1 MTLFEWDN
9 AKASANWRK
18 HAITFET
25 AQYVFDDP
33 HALTEV
39 DHIEGEIRWRTIG
52 LVGGT
57 AILFVAHTIEEGQVE
72 KIRIIPLDT
81 RLGRNGCVMKTIV
94 RRTLGKY
101 KLTEKQRRELEKLAA
116 MPDETIDLS
125 DIPEA
130 TEKFWKNAVRNPW
143 YRPRKQQVTLRID
156 ADVLAWLRRGGKGYQ
171 SRLNS
176 LLRNA
181 MLEQLRGKTEPHRGK
196 KKSA

>member
-1 MTLFEWDN
+1 MG
-9 AKASANWRK
+9 K
-18 HAITFET
+18 
-25 AQYVFDDP
+25 
-33 HALTEV
+33 
-39 DHIEGEIRWRTIG
+39 
-52 LVGGT
+52 
-57 AILFVAHTIEEGQVE
+57 
-72 KIRIIPLDT
+72 
-81 RLGRNGCVMKTIV
+81 IV
-94 RRTLGKY
+94 RSTLADV
-101 KLTEKQRRELEKLAA
+101 KLTAKLKRESEQLAA
-116 MPDETIDLS
+116 MPDSTIDLS

-181 MLEQLRGKTEPHRGK
+181 MLERLHSKK